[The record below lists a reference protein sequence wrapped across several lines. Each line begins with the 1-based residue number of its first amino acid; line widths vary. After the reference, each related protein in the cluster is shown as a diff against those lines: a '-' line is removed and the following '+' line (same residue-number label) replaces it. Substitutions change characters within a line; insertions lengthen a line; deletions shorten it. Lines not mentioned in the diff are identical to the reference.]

1 MLRVRCTRKNGYDQ
15 YWGISCDQSDSRRCF
30 FVILFA
36 CFVRQAGR
44 VHKGCQSNQL
54 ENSRKF
60 SFFSD
65 ITTCSSLRCLMPHVS
80 QVPTPTCC
88 IAALEDILNII
99 QLLHILHVWSF
110 FWKPQQFNLISM
122 LPQEATVLKPR
133 HNHNNIKTFTSC
145 YWSFFV
151 TKILLLLR

>member
-1 MLRVRCTRKNGYDQ
+1 MINIEEDLVIKVTVEDV
-15 YWGISCDQSDSRRCF
+15 

-60 SFFSD
+60 SFFSAT
-65 ITTCSSLRCLMPHVS
+65 TTCSSLRCLMPHIN

-99 QLLHILHVWSF
+99 QLRHILHVWSF
-110 FWKPQQFNLISM
+110 FLKTTTIQFDFHVTSGGNSS
-122 LPQEATVLKPR
+122 ETAT
-133 HNHNNIKTFTSC
+133 HNNIKTFTSC
-145 YWSFFV
+145 Y
-151 TKILLLLR
+151 